1 VKDQAA
7 ACETALLELDEA
19 GAFTPNAAPDTP
31 ASWERFKPHLK
42 LPALVA
48 DEPRRG
54 PNGRYFGRAEL
65 TYAGH
70 QEALAKRPLLKCI
83 GQASEGCII
92 ETRMAT
98 REQLKELAA
107 LRLQEAEALL
117 EAGLYDGAA
126 YLCGY
131 VVELALKARIC
142 RLLDENEYPDTGRL
156 KQVYG
161 VHDLDQLL
169 LLSGLRRKLG
179 LANKAVFDNWSI
191 AVPWKPERRYAA
203 VGSVKRQE
211 AEEILQA
218 VNDRAHGVFKWI
230 KKYW

>member
-1 VKDQAA
+1 
-7 ACETALLELDEA
+7 
-19 GAFTPNAAPDTP
+19 
-31 ASWERFKPHLK
+31 
-42 LPALVA
+42 
-48 DEPRRG
+48 
-54 PNGRYFGRAEL
+54 
-65 TYAGH
+65 
-70 QEALAKRPLLKCI
+70 
-83 GQASEGCII
+83 
-92 ETRMAT
+92 MAT
-98 REQLKELAA
+98 REQLKGLAA
-107 LRLQEAEALL
+107 LRLQEAEALFA
-117 EAGLYDGAA
+117 AGLYDGAA

-156 KQVYG
+156 KQVYS

-230 KKYW
+230 RKYW